1 MIYTI
6 FAELTERLN
15 EYLSA
20 FYDIPEDIVSL
31 GMPVSSGEEPVNK
44 LQLFLLNLERET
56 SMGIGS
62 ACRTDTN
69 GRYPRYSPAWNLNL
83 YFAVAAVFDEKRYA
97 DSLKLLSGALAFLQQ
112 NGTFR
117 IAGSDT
123 FTIEPVTLSMQEL
136 TNVWSILGGTYYP
149 SAVCKLRMLTV
160 DGREVKG
167 TVEKITR
174 PDLQLNK

>member
-6 FAELTERLN
+6 LAELTERLN

-20 FYDIPEDIVSL
+20 FYDIPEEIVSL

-62 ACRTDTN
+62 ASRTDTG
-69 GRYPRYSPAWNLNL
+69 GRYPRYAPAWNLNL

-112 NGTFR
+112 SGTFR
-117 IAGSDT
+117 TAGGDT
-123 FTIEPVTLSMQEL
+123 FTIEPVTLSIQEL

-174 PDLQLNK
+174 PDLHLNT